1 VEVFS
6 FSTFIIHMTPM
17 NTFRVGLL
25 LVALTALFVLI
36 GNWLGGSTGMVI
48 ALVLALAMNLGS
60 YWFSDKIVLRMT
72 GAQPVAREQAPGLYA
87 MTERLAQRAG
97 IPMPRLYVVPDP
109 SPNAFATGRNPQH
122 GVVAVNQGLL
132 NMLNEREV
140 EGVIAHELGH
150 IKHRDTLTMAVV
162 AALAGAIMTLLN
174 IAQWSM
180 IFGLGSSDDE
190 EGANPLT
197 FLVLMLVAPLAAT
210 LIQMGISR
218 AREFEA
224 DRIAAELAGTP
235 EGLISALRKLERG
248 VELVPA
254 TTARPATA
262 HMNIVNP
269 LAGIGGAMMGLFM
282 THPPIEKRI
291 ERLRDLAGESRF
303 ATTRTRT

>member
-1 VEVFS
+1 
-6 FSTFIIHMTPM
+6 M
-17 NTFRVGLL
+17 NTLRVGLL
-25 LVALTALFVLI
+25 LVALTVLFVLI

-60 YWFSDKIVLRMT
+60 YWFSDRIVLRMT
-72 GAQPVAREQAPGLYA
+72 GAQPVSREQAPGLYA
-87 MTERLAQRAG
+87 MTERLAHRAG
-97 IPMPRLYVVPDP
+97 IPVPRLYVVPDP
-109 SPNAFATGRNPQH
+109 SPNAFATGRNPQN

-190 EGANPLT
+190 EGTNPLA
-197 FLVLMLVAPLAAT
+197 FLVMMLVAPLAAT

-248 VELVPA
+248 VEMVPA

-269 LAGIGGAMMGLFM
+269 LRGMGGAMLGLFM

-303 ATTRTRT
+303 ATARAFS